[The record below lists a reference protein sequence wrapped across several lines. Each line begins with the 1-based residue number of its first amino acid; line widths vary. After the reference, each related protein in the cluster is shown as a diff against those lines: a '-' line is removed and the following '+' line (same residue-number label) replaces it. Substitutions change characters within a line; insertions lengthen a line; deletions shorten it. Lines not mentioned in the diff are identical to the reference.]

1 MFSIVKNGSK
11 VFSQVFEGSHN
22 KVNDQV
28 HAVNGRSLKGP
39 FDISLKKI
47 ILGMGCFWGVEKLFW
62 NVPGVHITAVGYSGG
77 VTENP
82 NYKQVCTGQTG
93 HNEVV
98 LIYYDPKILSLVSLL
113 KLFWEGHDPT
123 QGMRQGND
131 IGTQYRSAI
140 FYTNQKQKKLIEKY
154 IKRLAKSIFIN
165 KDIVTKVELAKD
177 FYIAEKEHLNYFNL
191 NSNQPYC
198 QLVIIPKIEKLK
210 QIV

>member
-1 MFSIVKNGSK
+1 MNSKIFFAGGCFWCTEAIFRRVEGVGEVLPGYIGGHIKNPSYKEVCSGMT
-11 VFSQVFEGSHN
+11 G
-22 KVNDQV
+22 
-28 HAVNGRSLKGP
+28 HAEAVSVE
-39 FDISLKKI
+39 FDDKI
-47 ILGMGCFWGVEKLFW
+47 ILLEKLLLIFF
-62 NVPGVHITAVGYSGG
+62 
-77 VTENP
+77 
-82 NYKQVCTGQTG
+82 QT
-93 HNEVV
+93 
-98 LIYYDPKILSLVSLL
+98 
-113 KLFWEGHDPT
+113 HDPT
-123 QGMRQGND
+123 QINRQGND

-210 QIV
+210 EIV